1 MELQKQEIEV
11 KKTMIDERDEIEGD
25 NKELKDKVNI
35 LGMIEKYETGRKQL
49 ERQLHLMQ
57 A

>member
-1 MELQKQEIEV
+1 
-11 KKTMIDERDEIEGD
+11 MIDERDEIEGD

-35 LGMIEKYETGRKQL
+35 LGMIEKYETENKQL

-57 A
+57 AQNQ